1 MLLQS
6 NSETVI
12 NHKGKEIP
20 KDIYIYIYI
29 YISLEKRKL
38 LILLVLIQW
47 YNNGISKNN
56 KFVRQ
61 CIKSTN

>member
-29 YISLEKRKL
+29 YI
-38 LILLVLIQW
+38 
-47 YNNGISKNN
+47 YP
-56 KFVRQ
+56 
-61 CIKSTN
+61 